1 MSSAQA
7 QVIAKAA
14 ISNCTPSF
22 LHENLNPRQ
31 IQASS
36 TWDTAAHEQAA
47 ESANNHTLAT

>member
-31 IQASS
+31 IQAS